1 MMPLLFI
8 LSFILNSMGTITITY
23 LVYYL
28 YKYKARSLL
37 YLIVSLLGLLCS
49 GVSYSFFMVNLTSM
63 AFTRFRSMFFLFFS
77 LGNLTFTIFFYLF
90 LSKKF
95 MLRTYKHASHFLFGI
110 YLTSTAFLAA
120 AVIFPVIW
128 QVSLITNVICF
139 LASAFLSFNQLVFLQ
154 SKLQFEKQDI
164 FFKLL
169 NISFLV
175 LAISILSEIMHF
187 FFNDK
192 ISGFSIFLY
201 LITPTFFF
209 LVLRNQSL
217 YYQKQ
222 KIENPEKI
230 KTIFDQF
237 NLSGKEQEIAMEVLQ
252 GKSNKEIAY
261 DMDIS
266 NSTVKSHIYSI
277 YKKVNVQSRVQF
289 VNLVMLRM

>member
-1 MMPLLFI
+1 MMSVLFI

-28 YKYKARSLL
+28 YKYNARSLL
-37 YLIVSLLGLLCS
+37 FLIVSLLGLLCS
-49 GVSYSFFMVNLTSM
+49 GVSYSFYIVNLGSVP
-63 AFTRFRSMFFLFFS
+63 FNQFRSMFLLFFS
-77 LGNLTFTIFFYLF
+77 LGNISFTVFFYLF
-90 LSKKF
+90 LTKKF
-95 MLRTYKHASHFLFGI
+95 MLRTHKLEFQLLFSFYLASVVCSI
-110 YLTSTAFLAA
+110 I
-120 AVIFPVIW
+120 AVIFPIIW
-128 QVSLITNVICF
+128 YASLIINLVAF
-139 LASAFLSFNQLVFLQ
+139 LVSAFVAYNQLVFLQ

-169 NISFLV
+169 NISFLI
-175 LAISILSEIMHF
+175 LSISIVSELIYFYFHE
-187 FFNDK
+187 K
-192 ISGFSIFLY
+192 ISSFSLFLY
-201 LITPTFFF
+201 FITPLFFF

-222 KIENPEKI
+222 EIENPEKI
-230 KTIFDQF
+230 KTIFTQF
-237 NLSGKEQEIAMEVLQ
+237 NLSSKEQEIAMEVLQ